1 MANRKILVGML
12 VMAFGMVLV
21 GCNIGSTNDDDDDSI
36 EGTWVSPG
44 VVYNN
49 DYVKLVFANGEYV
62 QSTKKAN
69 VPQWSEAM
77 RGTYP
82 KGAKSPVTCILTEV
96 NSDWLS
102 NSGTSGTVWI
112 KWADLTEPQKTNLG
126 GSQTSIVTV
135 SGNQM
140 TNNTVTLIRQ

>member
-1 MANRKILVGML
+1 VGLLTCEKFFKVKEHEMTNKKILVGML
-12 VMAFGMVLV
+12 VIVLAFGMVLV
-21 GCNIGSTNDDDDDSI
+21 SCNNGSTNDDDNSI

-112 KWADLTEPQKTNLG
+112 KWADLTFP
-126 GSQTSIVTV
+126 
-135 SGNQM
+135 
-140 TNNTVTLIRQ
+140 R